1 MLKFFRLIFILFIIL
16 FSSCQFSTENKKVI
30 KHKDLL
36 SVYSSL
42 TTINILPLGHVDA
55 EVIRQ
60 VKDALADFYKRDV
73 VLLKPVGLRGTL
85 KRNQSSRLS
94 ADSILKYYGS
104 YNQTLVITN
113 YDITLYDSKKKA
125 DWGIFGKAIKP
136 GKISVISVY
145 KGRLGKSVS
154 NEKLYSRA
162 RKVAIHELGHN
173 LGLNHCIKDLTCVMH
188 AGDGKASQVDKEV
201 EGFCDNCKR
210 LLISKWSFF

>member
-36 SVYSSL
+36 SVYSRLS
-42 TTINILPLGHVDA
+42 TINILPLGHVDA
-55 EVIRQ
+55 GVIDQ
-60 VKDALADFYKRDV
+60 VKDALTDFYKRDV
-73 VLLKPVGLRGTL
+73 VVLKPVGFSGTL
-85 KRNQSSRLS
+85 KRTQSSRLS
-94 ADSILKYYGS
+94 ADSILKYYS
-104 YNQTLVITN
+104 SDVQTILVTSS
-113 YDITLYDSKKKA
+113 DITLYDSNKKA
-125 DWGIFGKAIKP
+125 DWGIFGKAMKP

-154 NEKLYSRA
+154 STKLHSRA
-162 RKVAIHELGHN
+162 RKVAIHEVGHN

-188 AGDGKASQVDKEV
+188 AGDGKASQVDKEL

-210 LLISKWSFF
+210 LLISKLSFF